1 MKNKL
6 TTYKI
11 NVGSK
16 NIQKTLY
23 WSYTTGIVLQ
33 WIRLVNRLTIPKCS
47 KVVFSTTMM
56 VETAMSTTPVVKGNQ
71 FCFAMKTRHEIAFG
85 PQLLVKHGH
94 GETAALAR
102 LPNI

>member
-1 MKNKL
+1 
-6 TTYKI
+6 
-11 NVGSK
+11 
-16 NIQKTLY
+16 
-23 WSYTTGIVLQ
+23 
-33 WIRLVNRLTIPKCS
+33 
-47 KVVFSTTMM
+47 
-56 VETAMSTTPVVKGNQ
+56 MSTTPVIKGNQ

>member
-1 MKNKL
+1 MLDPK
-6 TTYKI
+6 KI
-11 NVGSK
+11 E
-16 NIQKTLY
+16 KTLY
-23 WSYTTGIVLQ
+23 RSYTTGIVLQ
-33 WIRLVNRLTIPKCS
+33 WIRLVHRLTIPKCS

-56 VETAMSTTPVVKGNQ
+56 VETAMSTTPVIKGNQ
-71 FCFAMKTRHEIAFG
+71 FCFTMKTRHEIAFG